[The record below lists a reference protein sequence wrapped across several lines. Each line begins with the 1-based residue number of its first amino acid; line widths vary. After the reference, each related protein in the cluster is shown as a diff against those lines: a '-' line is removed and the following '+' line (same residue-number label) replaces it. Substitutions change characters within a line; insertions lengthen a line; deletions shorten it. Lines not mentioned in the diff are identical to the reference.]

1 MSFIWPWL
9 LVLLVF
15 IPLAAALYLLL
26 QWQRRRRMTR
36 YGSTLRAQATGGR
49 TRARGWRRH
58 IPAAFFLL
66 GLTTLTVALARP
78 QAVVSVPRIEGTV
91 ILAFDV
97 SGSMA
102 ADDIK
107 PTRMDAA
114 KATALDFIQKQPAT
128 VKVGIVAFSDSGFAI
143 QPPTNDQNALVSAIC
158 RLTPPRRTSLRQS
171 IVASLDA
178 ITAAN
183 NPD

>member
-1 MSFIWPWL
+1 MSFIWPWV

-15 IPLAAALYLLL
+15 IPLAAALYVLL
-26 QWQRRRRMTR
+26 QWLRRRRMAR
-36 YGSTLRAQATGGR
+36 YGSTLLGQATGGR
-49 TRARGWRRH
+49 KLGWRRH

-66 GLTTLTVALARP
+66 GLTILTVALARP

-114 KATALDFIQKQPAT
+114 KAAALNFVQNQPPT
-128 VKVGIVAFSDSGFAI
+128 VEVGIVAFSDSGFGI
-143 QPPTNDQNALVSAIC
+143 QPPTTGQHG
-158 RLTPPRRTSLRQS
+158 
-171 IVASLDA
+171 
-178 ITAAN
+178 
-183 NPD
+183 